1 MVSAAYL
8 KECNVFEG
16 LNDAQLEKLAALAKE
31 EAYPTGA
38 LLYKEGDPSTHLYLV
53 QKGKVFLEMKCD
65 MGPTRPP
72 MQVIIDVV
80 TLRESFGWSAFVEP
94 NLHTLSALIAEPTK
108 MIVFEGGKM
117 KALMEEDCQAGY
129 EIMKGL
135 TRLLASRLN
144 HARVLLIGERALATL
159 TSNTEYA

>member
-16 LNDAQLEKLAALAKE
+16 LNDAQLEKLAAIATE

-117 KALMEEDCQAGY
+117 KALMDGDCQAGY

-144 HARVLLIGERALATL
+144 HTRVLLIGERALATL

>member
-1 MVSAAYL
+1 MALAAFL
-8 KECNVFEG
+8 KECNVFQG
-16 LNDAQLEKLAALAKE
+16 LNDAQIEKLATIAKE

-38 LLYKEGDPSTHLYLV
+38 LLYKEGDPSSQIYLV
-53 QKGKVFLEMKCD
+53 QQGKVFLEMKCD

-80 TLRESFGWSAFVEP
+80 TRREAFGWSTFVEP

-108 MIVFEGGKM
+108 MIIFDGGKM
-117 KALMEEDCQAGY
+117 KALMDEDCQMGF

-144 HARVLLIGERALATL
+144 HTRVLLIGERALATL
-159 TSNTEYA
+159 TSNMEYA